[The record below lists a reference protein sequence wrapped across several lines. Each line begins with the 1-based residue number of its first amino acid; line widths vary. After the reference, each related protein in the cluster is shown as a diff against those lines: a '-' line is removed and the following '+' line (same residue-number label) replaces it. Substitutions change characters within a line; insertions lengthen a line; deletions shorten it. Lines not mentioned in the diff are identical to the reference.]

1 MSSKKQITYGA
12 LLSYGA
18 IAFNIISGLLYT
30 PWMIKSIGDDQY
42 ALYTLALSVINI
54 FLLDFGIGSA
64 VTKFL
69 SNYYARNEYD
79 KANMFMGIV
88 YKVFFIISAA
98 ITVCLTVFYFFIDSL
113 YAKLTVEEL
122 IVFKRLF
129 IIVAVYSVLSFPFT
143 TFNGSLMANE
153 RFIELK
159 ACNLGQKI
167 LSVVLIIVFLLLNL
181 GVYALVLV
189 HAISNAV
196 FILIKYYF
204 IRRKTKQKAQMKAW
218 DKDTAKS
225 LFGYSVWMTVMTIA
239 HRCIFNIMPT
249 VIAAIVGSAEVTV
262 FSLAATLEGYVFTFA
277 DAINGMFMPK
287 ISRILNS
294 KNAENNLTA
303 LMSKVGRFHVIT
315 LGLLFIGFLCV
326 GKDFVDVWMGS
337 KYSLVYVCALLLIFP
352 SILYVPQQVAKTA
365 LLAKNIVKEQAFIY
379 IAMAIVNLAL
389 SLVLLNLFGVVG
401 AAISV
406 CVSYLIRTLG
416 MNILYKKKL
425 NIKLSSYFSYAY
437 CKWLIAA
444 VVTTVVGFVVARFI
458 PINGWF
464 GLAIKALII
473 CVVYGIMLIIL
484 FINKN
489 NLSYIISKI
498 KRKN

>member
-1 MSSKKQITYGA
+1 MSSKKQITLGA

-69 SNYYARNEYD
+69 SNYYARHEYD
-79 KANMFMGIV
+79 QANMFMGIV
-88 YKVFFIISAA
+88 YKVFFIISAVIA
-98 ITVCLTVFYFFIDSL
+98 VCLTVFYFFIDSL

-122 IVFKRLF
+122 LVFKRLF
-129 IIVAVYSVLSFPFT
+129 IIVAAYSVFSFPFT

-159 ACNLGQKI
+159 TCNLGQKI
-167 LSVVLIIVFLLLNL
+167 LSVILIIFFLLLNL

-204 IRRKTKQKAQMKAW
+204 IKRRTKQKAQMKAW
-218 DKDTAKS
+218 DKNTAKS

-294 KNAENNLTA
+294 KNAENNLTV

-315 LGLLFIGFLCV
+315 LGLLFIGFLCI
-326 GKDFVDVWMGS
+326 GKDFVNVWMGS

-379 IAMAIVNLAL
+379 IAMAVVNLAL

-406 CVSYLIRTLG
+406 CVSYLIRTIG
-416 MNILYKKKL
+416 MNILYKMKL
-425 NIKLSSYFSYAY
+425 NIKLSSYFRYAY

-444 VVTTVVGFVVARFI
+444 VVTMIAGFAVERFI
-458 PINGWF
+458 PINGWL
-464 GLAIKALII
+464 GLVIKALII
-473 CVVYGIMLIIL
+473 GVVYGVMLIIL
-484 FINKN
+484 FLDKKSF
-489 NLSYIISKI
+489 SYIISKI
-498 KRKN
+498 KHK

>member
-1 MSSKKQITYGA
+1 MSSKKQITLGA

-69 SNYYARNEYD
+69 SNYYARHEYD
-79 KANMFMGIV
+79 QANMFMGIV
-88 YKVFFIISAA
+88 YKVFFIISAVIA
-98 ITVCLTVFYFFIDSL
+98 VCLTVFYFFIDSL

-122 IVFKRLF
+122 LVFKRLF
-129 IIVAVYSVLSFPFT
+129 IIVAAYSVFSFPFT

-159 ACNLGQKI
+159 TCNLGQKI
-167 LSVVLIIVFLLLNL
+167 LSVILIIFFLLLNL

-204 IRRKTKQKAQMKAW
+204 IKRRTKQKAQMKAW
-218 DKDTAKS
+218 DKNTAKS

-294 KNAENNLTA
+294 KNAENNLTV

-315 LGLLFIGFLCV
+315 LGLLFIGFLCI
-326 GKDFVDVWMGS
+326 GKDFVNVWMGS

-379 IAMAIVNLAL
+379 IAMAVVNLEI

-406 CVSYLIRTLG
+406 CVSYLIRTIG
-416 MNILYKKKL
+416 MNILYKMKL
-425 NIKLSSYFSYAY
+425 NIKLSSYFRYAY

-444 VVTTVVGFVVARFI
+444 VVTMIAGFAVERFI
-458 PINGWF
+458 PINGWL
-464 GLAIKALII
+464 GLVIKALII
-473 CVVYGIMLIIL
+473 GVVYGVMLIIL
-484 FINKN
+484 FLDKKSF
-489 NLSYIISKI
+489 SYIISKI
-498 KRKN
+498 KHK

>member
-1 MSSKKQITYGA
+1 MSTKKQITFGA

-18 IAFNIISGLLYT
+18 IAFNILSGLLYT
-30 PWMIKSIGDDQY
+30 PWMIKNIGDDQF

-69 SNYYARNEYD
+69 SNYYARKEYD

-88 YKVFFIISAA
+88 YKVFFAISAVIA
-98 ITVCLTVFYFFIDSL
+98 LCLAVFYFFIDNL

-122 IVFKRLF
+122 EVFKRLF
-129 IIVAVYSVLSFPFT
+129 IIVAAYSVLSFPFT
-143 TFNGSLMANE
+143 TFNGTLMANE

-167 LSVVLIIVFLLLNL
+167 LSVALIIVFLLLNL

-189 HAISNAV
+189 HAISNAI

-204 IRRKTKQKAQMKAW
+204 IRRKTKQKAYLKAW

-249 VIAAIVGSAEVTV
+249 VIAAIVGSAEVTM

-287 ISRILNS
+287 ISRILNN
-294 KNAENNLTA
+294 KNSENNLTS
-303 LMSKVGRFHVIT
+303 LMSKVGRFHVLT
-315 LGLLFIGFLCV
+315 LGLIFIGFLCI
-326 GKDFVDVWMGS
+326 GRDFIDVWMGD
-337 KYSLVYVCALLLIFP
+337 KYGTVYICALLLIFP

-379 IAMAIVNLAL
+379 IAMAVVNLAL
-389 SLVLLNLFGVVG
+389 SVLLLNILGVVG

-406 CVSYLIRTLG
+406 CVSYMIRTIG
-416 MNILYKKKL
+416 MNILYKVKL
-425 NIKLSSYFSYAY
+425 NVNLWSYFKYAY

-444 VVTTVVGFVVARFI
+444 VITTIAGFIVDMYI
-458 PINGWF
+458 PLGGWF
-464 GLAIKALII
+464 GLAVKVVII
-473 CVVYGIMLIIL
+473 VAVYGIMLAIL
-484 FINKN
+484 FLNKEN
-489 NLSYIISKI
+489 ISKFLSKI
-498 KRKN
+498 KKHK